1 MTLDMGSATV
11 TMTQAQLVEY
21 TERVVREATQKKES
35 KREAMLTA
43 LLPVYKALNA
53 AFDELAYD
61 GHSYLWKHTDAE
73 KAKIQR
79 YRELRNTPSNGV
91 VAAREK
97 IAAARS
103 AIRAHE
109 KAQARFWK
117 SWELDKEKE
126 RRNIE
131 KDTLAW
137 KKHCDAH
144 HRKAKKSGNCMDKE
158 ECPSMQIKL
167 WARRWVLDAPPLTKE
182 QGRTLRGL
190 LFG

>member
-1 MTLDMGSATV
+1 MTLDMSSATV
-11 TMTQAQLVEY
+11 TMTQAQLIEY
-21 TERVVREATQKKES
+21 TERVVRETTQKKES

-61 GHSYLWKHTDAE
+61 GHSYLWEHTDAE

-91 VAAREK
+91 MAAREK
-97 IAAARS
+97 ISAARS

-117 SWELDKEKE
+117 DWELDKEKK
-126 RRNIE
+126 RRKIE

-144 HRKAKKSGNCMDKE
+144 HRKAKKSENCMDKE
-158 ECPSMQIKL
+158 ECLSMQIKL
-167 WARRWVLDAPPLTKE
+167 WARRSVLDAPPFTRE
-182 QGRTLRGL
+182 QRREIIAILAG
-190 LFG
+190 